1 MRFGFRALPIGY
13 VFLALVVVAAC
24 GQAPP
29 PETGAP
35 ANPLAGAWSVTAI
48 ELADGSV
55 IDPAQPGLFIF
66 AEGYYSTIYTNR
78 AEPRP
83 LSATPF
89 DATDEEALDQFR
101 SIIVNTGTY
110 TVSGS
115 MITFRPLVARAPEF
129 IGGES
134 TAEFELAGDVLT
146 LRYKTIVAADGGS
159 PTDVGGWI
167 TLRRG

>member
-1 MRFGFRALPIGY
+1 MRFVFRALPVGC
-13 VFLALVVVAAC
+13 VFLALVVVSAC

-29 PETGAP
+29 PEPVAP

-66 AEGYYSTIYTNR
+66 ADSHYSAVYTNR

-89 DATDEEALDQFR
+89 SATDVEALAQFQ

-115 MITFRPLVARAPEF
+115 MITFRPLVARSPEF

-134 TAEFELAGDVLT
+134 TAEFEIAGDVLT
-146 LRYKTIVAADGGS
+146 LRYQTVVAADGGS
-159 PTDVGGWI
+159 PPDVGGWM
-167 TLRRG
+167 TLHRG

>member
-1 MRFGFRALPIGY
+1 MRSGFRVLQVGC
-13 VFLALVVVAAC
+13 VLLALVLVAAC
-24 GQAPP
+24 GQAPV
-29 PETGAP
+29 
-35 ANPLAGAWSVTAI
+35 NPLAGAWSVTAI

-66 AEGYYSTIYTNR
+66 ADSHYSAVYTNR

-89 DATDEEALDQFR
+89 NATDEEALDQFR

-134 TAEFELAGDVLT
+134 TAEFEIAGDVLT
-146 LRYKTIVAADGGS
+146 LRYQTIVAADGGS
-159 PTDVGGWI
+159 PAVGGWL
-167 TLRRG
+167 TLRRE